1 MATTRRTYTWN
12 AFESALSSGI
22 DGSATTITLD
32 SVVGLRE
39 PNGYLVL
46 DPDDPAAREYIKY
59 TSIVGNTLQGVQRGL
74 NGGNTNQPHNSSAT
88 IRAVPTH
95 QHYDDLWDTTEELIQ
110 DDANHIAAIDPH
122 SAAGYITETAG
133 DARYLQLSGGGMTGP
148 IDMQTSKIIGLG
160 APTVDADAA
169 NKLYVD
175 NAVSGGV
182 ATYLP
187 LAGGV
192 MTGDINMSGNK
203 IINLINPPVDPG
215 EATRKDYVDTT
226 AVGAVTGHE
235 GTIDPHD
242 NSYVPITGGTFS
254 GIVQFTN
261 GLTSLD
267 AVFGDRFFAYAG
279 GGIGSPIFSFVDQP
293 TTGMYLPDPGD
304 LRFTVDNDLVLRLQQ
319 ALVSISADRLQI
331 PSGSDT
337 ALPGIYF
344 AGDQDTGIAH
354 TANIMAFSTGGVE
367 RLRLVNSAS
376 HTINGG
382 PLRAIYSGVAAP
394 TTEGVNGDLYAQV

>member
-1 MATTRRTYTWN
+1 MATSRRTYTWN

-22 DGSATTITLD
+22 DGSATSITLD

-39 PNGYLVL
+39 PDGYLVI
-46 DPDDPAAREYIKY
+46 DPDDPAKREYIKY
-59 TSIVGNTLQGVQRGL
+59 TSIVGNALQGVARGL
-74 NGGNTNQPHNSSAT
+74 NGGNTNQAHDSGAT
-88 IRAVPTH
+88 VRAVPMH
-95 QHYDDLWDTTEELIQ
+95 QHYDDLWDTVEELIA
-110 DDANHIAAIDPH
+110 DDAAHIAGSNPH
-122 SAAGYITETAG
+122 AAAGYLTQTAG
-133 DARYLQLSGGGMTGP
+133 DLRYLQLSGGAMTGA
-148 IDMQTSKIIGLG
+148 IDMQTSKITGL
-160 APTVDADAA
+160 P
-169 NKLYVD
+169 
-175 NAVSGGV
+175 V
-182 ATYLP
+182 ATLDTDAMSKLAHDNDMSAKLALYLP

-192 MTGDINMSGNK
+192 MTGDINMGGNK
-203 IINLINPPVDPG
+203 IINLVNPPTDPG

-226 AVGAVTGHE
+226 AAGAVTGHE

-267 AVFGDRFFAYAG
+267 AVFGDRFFAYSG
-279 GGIGSPIFSFVDQP
+279 GGVGAPIFSFVDQP
-293 TTGMYLPDPGD
+293 TTGMYLADPGD
-304 LRFTVDNDLVLRLQQ
+304 LRFTVDNDLTLRLQQ
-319 ALVSISADRLQI
+319 ALVSISSDRLQI

-344 AGDQDTGIAH
+344 AGDVDTGIAH

-382 PLRAIYSGVAAP
+382 PLRAIYSGSAAP